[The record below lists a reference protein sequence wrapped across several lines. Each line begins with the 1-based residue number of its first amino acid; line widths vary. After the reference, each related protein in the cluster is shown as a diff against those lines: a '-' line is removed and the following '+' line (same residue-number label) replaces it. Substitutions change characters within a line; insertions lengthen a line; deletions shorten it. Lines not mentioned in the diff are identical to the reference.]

1 MAPLESRRFR
11 LGRKL
16 EKRCCS
22 SGIRCHITQ
31 LDRVPTPI
39 LQELV
44 QLVKAL
50 DKGSFWD
57 EASWWPCCHETT
69 CKCPCRS

>member
-1 MAPLESRRFR
+1 MAPSESRRFLLVVR
-11 LGRKL
+11 SKL
-16 EKRCCS
+16 ETRCCGS
-22 SGIRCHITQ
+22 VVRCHITQ
-31 LDRVPTPI
+31 LDCLPTPI

-57 EASWWPCCHETT
+57 EASLSLLSWDRKRPC
-69 CKCPCRS
+69 